1 MHSGG
6 VIPAPTHEVQDR
18 LQPRVPP
25 CEHSQVPEGS
35 LGYQVNLLAR
45 VLAQAL
51 HVRTAPLG
59 VVPGQFA
66 QLLALFEQD
75 GLSQRQL
82 CDKVRIEQPTMAST
96 LQRMERDGLV
106 RREPDPADRRRTRV
120 VLTPHAHDLRAEL
133 VRAASDLNA
142 TATRGLSPAEV
153 EVFLATAAR
162 MVANLEAADAAA

>member
-6 VIPAPTHEVQDR
+6 VIPARTHEDLDR
-18 LQPRVPP
+18 PP
-25 CEHSQVPEGS
+25 PPDPACEAAQVPEGS

-45 VLAQAL
+45 LLAQAL
-51 HVRTAPLG
+51 HARTAPLG

-106 RREPDPADRRRTRV
+106 RREPDPADGRRTRV
-120 VLTPHAHDLRAEL
+120 VLTPHARDLRAEL
-133 VRAASDLNA
+133 VRAAFDLNT
-142 TATRGLSPAEV
+142 TATKGLSPAEV
-153 EVFLATAAR
+153 EAFLATATR